1 MTSGDRRRCL
11 RAWMARFR
19 AVALGCWLIAG
30 REALAQESAARLGAP
45 QPLSASDSIGVAAP
59 SSPESGER
67 PLPITLPSALQL
79 ANVQPIDIQLAAQ
92 RIEVA
97 TAALERAKVLWVP
110 TLYLGGDYF
119 RHDGQVQDVTGNVAG
134 TSKQS
139 LMLGAGPSMVFALS
153 DAIYA
158 PLVEKQVVRARAAGL
173 QTARNDSMLAVAEAY
188 FDVQQARGELAG
200 AEDAARRGADVVRRT
215 ELLAAGGD
223 GIIAELD
230 VVRARADY
238 ARRDQAL
245 DAARQRW
252 RIASAELVRVLRLDS
267 SAVVQPL
274 EPPNLQV
281 TLVPPE
287 ASLDSLIPIGLTNRP
302 ELASQ
307 QALVQATLARIR
319 QEKMRPLIPSLLLR
333 GASTNPT
340 GTFGFGYFGGGVNSG
355 MRDFN
360 ARTDLDFQVVWE
372 LQNLGLGN
380 AARVHERQA
389 ENQVALLELFRTQ
402 DRIAAE
408 IAQAHALSQSAASR
422 LGKAEEGLR
431 LAVDSANKHV
441 EGLGLTKSSGK
452 LIVLVIRPQEVL
464 AAIQALAQSYDDYYL
479 AVADYDRAQFRLYR
493 ALGNPAQSL
502 KAESLPQR

>member
-1 MTSGDRRRCL
+1 L
-11 RAWMARFR
+11 RARLARLR
-19 AVALGCWLIAG
+19 AVALGCSLIAG
-30 REALAQESAARLGAP
+30 PHAIAQESAARLGLP

-59 SSPESGER
+59 SMPESRDR

-97 TAALERAKVLWVP
+97 AAALERAKVLWVP

-119 RHDGQVQDVTGNVAG
+119 RHDGQVQDVAGNVAG

-158 PLVEKQVVRARAAGL
+158 PLVERQVVRAREAGL

-188 FDVQQARGELAG
+188 FAVQQARGELAG
-200 AEDAARRGADVVRRT
+200 AEDAARRGTDVVRRT

-230 VVRARADY
+230 VVRARADF

-252 RIASAELVRVLRLDS
+252 RIASADLVRVLRLDS
-267 SAVVQPL
+267 SAVLEPL

-281 TLVPPE
+281 TLVPLD
-287 ASLDSLIPIGLTNRP
+287 ANLDSLIPIGLTNRP

-307 QALVQATLARIR
+307 QALVQAALARIR
-319 QEKMRPLIPSLLLR
+319 LEKMRPLIPSLLLR

-340 GTFGFGYFGGGVNSG
+340 GTLGVGYFGGGVNGG

-360 ARTDLDFQVVWE
+360 ARTDLDFQVIWE
-372 LQNLGLGN
+372 LQNLGFGN

-389 ENQVALLELFRTQ
+389 ENQVAILELFRTQ

-408 IAQAHALSQSAASR
+408 IAQAYALAQSAASR
-422 LGKAEEGLR
+422 LGKAETGLR

-441 EGLGLTKSSGK
+441 EGLGLTKSAGK

-493 ALGNPAQSL
+493 ALGNPAQCL
-502 KAESLPQR
+502 KADTLSQR